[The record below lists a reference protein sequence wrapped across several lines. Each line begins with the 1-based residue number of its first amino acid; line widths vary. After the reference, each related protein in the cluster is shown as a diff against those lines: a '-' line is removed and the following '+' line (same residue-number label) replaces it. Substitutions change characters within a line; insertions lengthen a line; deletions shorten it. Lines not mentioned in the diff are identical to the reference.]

1 MQNFTGKTVWIIGA
15 SSGIGAELAVALSK
29 QGCDLILSARR
40 ESALQDVLSKMNT
53 GNHRVLAFDIADYTQ
68 TAQAFSSID
77 QLDCVVHMAA
87 VYDPSRQGRNDIH
100 IIQKSLRVN
109 LEGVFNMLT
118 LVKPF
123 FIKQGHGQIAL
134 CGSVAGYI
142 GLPHSQPYAATKA
155 AIINLAESLY
165 VECKTKGVDVKLI
178 NPGFV
183 RTPLTDKNSF
193 DMPMM
198 IEVDEAA
205 DAIVKGLVS
214 TSFEIHFPKKFTLIL
229 KLMQLL
235 PYWISL
241 KFNKHLLK

>member
-1 MQNFTGKTVWIIGA
+1 MQQLTGKTIWIIGA

-29 QGCDLILSARR
+29 QGCNLIISARR
-40 ESALQDVLSKMNT
+40 ESALQDVLSKMHT

-68 TAQAFSSID
+68 TAQAFASVKA
-77 QLDCVVHMAA
+77 LDGVIHMAA
-87 VYDPSRQGRNDIH
+87 VYDPSRKGRNDID
-100 IIQKSLRVN
+100 IIQQSLRVN
-109 LEGVFNMLT
+109 LEGVFNMLS

-123 FIKQGHGQIAL
+123 FEKQGYGQIAL
-134 CGSVAGYI
+134 CGSVAGYV
-142 GLPHSQPYAATKA
+142 GLPYSQPYGATKA

-165 VECKTKGVDVKLI
+165 VECKTKGIDVKLI

-205 DAIVKGLVS
+205 NAIVKGLVS
-214 TSFEIHFPKKFTLIL
+214 KSFEIHFPKKFTLLL
-229 KLMQLL
+229 KLLRLL
-235 PYWISL
+235 PYYW
-241 KFNKHLLK
+241 LLKVTQKII